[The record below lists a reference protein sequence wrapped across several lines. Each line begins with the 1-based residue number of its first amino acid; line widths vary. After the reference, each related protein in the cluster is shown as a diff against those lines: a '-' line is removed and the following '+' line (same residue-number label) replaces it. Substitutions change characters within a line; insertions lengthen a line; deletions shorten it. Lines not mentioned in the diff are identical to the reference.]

1 MNKEVDPCEDFS
13 EFVCGRFYKEK
24 IIPEDKKRYGSFTT
38 LSDKLEQRA
47 RTLLEEPIDIKAD
60 FESHIKA
67 KKLYRGIPKIQASKF
82 KIV

>member
-1 MNKEVDPCEDFS
+1 MNDKADPCEDFS
-13 EFVCGRFYKEK
+13 EFVCGRFYKEQ

-47 RTLLEEPIDIKAD
+47 RTLLEEPIDTKTD

-67 KKLYRGIPKIQASKF
+67 KKLYKGMLYRVALSCGF
-82 KIV
+82 